1 MLVAHNQVHDTSSN
15 MDSQEPPEF
24 ILDVFADPRSVRD
37 VVKGW
42 SFSSPDRHPTLDKAP
57 RYPRDNI
64 NNNNNLL

>member
-1 MLVAHNQVHDTSSN
+1 

-42 SFSSPDRHPTLDKAP
+42 CFSSPDPHPTLDKAP
-57 RYPRDNI
+57 RYPRDNL
-64 NNNNNLL
+64 NNNNDLP